1 VHNQHRPY
9 RYLSDMP
16 ERMSVA
22 LLRCHT
28 TIVHVGDHTNKGIT
42 TTTIQAL
49 IRRDLLTEGR
59 DRRARKT
66 WKPSHAGLTLIGTE
80 EPRLLAAHTHKGYT
94 TVPALAMF
102 DEPEAVDDQTQRYQT
117 ADAHDRLQGQAGRRH
132 DTLQKEAWNLS
143 RRLKQS
149 TRSLTDTNIE
159 AAAQLERIRVEIDR
173 LEQLRA
179 A

>member
-1 VHNQHRPY
+1 MHHQPRPY

-28 TIVHVGDHTNKGIT
+28 TIVLIGDHHNKGIST
-42 TTTIQAL
+42 PTINAL
-49 IRRDLLTEGR
+49 LRRELLAQGR
-59 DRRARKT
+59 DRRSRKT
-66 WKPSHAGLTLIGTE
+66 WKPSHAGLALISAE
-80 EPRLLAAHTHKGYT
+80 EPRYLAAQSHKGYT
-94 TVPALAMF
+94 TVPALAMR

-117 ADAHDRLQGQAGRRH
+117 ADAHDRLQGQPGRRQ

-149 TRSLTDTNIE
+149 TRSLTDTDVA
-159 AAAQLERIRVEIDR
+159 AAAQLERIRTEIDR
-173 LEQLRA
+173 LEALRA